1 MDSTIAVFPATF
13 FAISAITVK
22 VVTTLNFSFA
32 DEGDATTEKN
42 SDRAKKDDPIFFIFH
57 TTKEFIEVS
66 NISQQPDENGLNFKV
81 RILLV

>member
-1 MDSTIAVFPATF
+1 M
-13 FAISAITVK
+13 
-22 VVTTLNFSFA
+22 TTLNFSFA

-66 NISQQPDENGLNFKV
+66 NISQEPDENGLNFKV